1 MTKEVITIMLS
12 IVLVKE
18 IRKIQS
24 KKIRKTIKS
33 VSLSGVIEQC
43 ITSKKKFYIKG
54 SAHNKVRIT
63 IMMDS
68 KTLKKLRC
76 IQSDKQA
83 KSKKTVSL
91 SWVIEDHLL
100 MDKKS

>member
-1 MTKEVITIMLS
+1 MIS
-12 IVLVKE
+12 IELVKE
-18 IRKIQS
+18 MRNIQAD
-24 KKIRKTIKS
+24 KIRKTLKS
-33 VSLSGVIEQC
+33 VSLSGVIEHC
-43 ITSKKKFYIKG
+43 IISKKKFYVKD
-54 SAHNKVRIT
+54 STQNKIRIT

-91 SWVIEDHLL
+91 SWVIEDHLIA
-100 MDKKS
+100 